1 MLICDMSNNQT
12 YYKGQGAPG
21 ILYKTSFDY
30 QGGSL
35 TAICGAP
42 HASASEPSRAIATET
57 GGNDS
62 YYVAGSLHN
71 TSAAAVTVKT
81 STDRTSWT
89 GTQNI
94 DAGAMQALD
103 FKGIKIE

>member
-1 MLICDMSNNQT
+1 MSNNQT

-35 TAICGAP
+35 TAICGAQ
-42 HASASEPSRAIATET
+42 HASAAKESRAIATET
-57 GGNDS
+57 GGGDG

-81 STDRTSWT
+81 SANRTSWT
-89 GTQNI
+89 DTQNI
-94 DAGAMQALD
+94 AAAGATQALD
-103 FKGIKIE
+103 FEGIKIE